1 MNTKENN
8 RRQEIKFLFNLSSF
22 FMFKIEKKLK
32 KIFPTRIVNSIY
44 FDTNK
49 FDFYH
54 NSEEGLS
61 PRKKIRVRYYND
73 SYENLLLETK
83 ITENYYRSKFVKKF
97 ILDNFNHTFIK
108 KECNN
113 DFITPKLKV
122 SYLRDY
128 YQSEIG
134 RITVDNKIMCKQIS
148 TYADTLSSIN
158 KNNKKIL
165 DNNQVIVELK
175 THNNFSKYEAIK
187 FFNKNDI
194 RMSKYCLAVQKLLPY

>member
-22 FMFKIEKKLK
+22 FMLKIEKKLK

-73 SYENLLLETK
+73 SFENLLLETK

-97 ILDNFNHTFIK
+97 LLDNFNHKFIK

-113 DFITPKLKV
+113 DFIIPKLKV

-148 TYADTLSSIN
+148 TYAGTLSSIN

-194 RMSKYCLAVQKLLPY
+194 RMSKYCLAVQKLYHY

>member
-1 MNTKENN
+1 MNTKNDN
-8 RRQEIKFLFNLSSF
+8 KRQGIKFIFNLSSF
-22 FMFKIEKKLK
+22 FIFRIEKKLK
-32 KIFPTRIVNSIY
+32 KIYPARIVNSIY
-44 FDTNK
+44 FDTNT
-49 FDFYH
+49 FDFYQD
-54 NSEEGLS
+54 SEEGLS

-73 SYENLLLETK
+73 TYDNLSLETK

-97 ILDNFNHTFIK
+97 IADNFNHKFIK

-113 DFITPKLKV
+113 EFIIPKLKV
-122 SYLRDY
+122 SYLRNY

-134 RITVDNKIMCKQIS
+134 RITVDNKIVCKQIS
-148 TYADTLSSIN
+148 TYADILSGAS

-165 DNNQVIVELK
+165 ENNQVIVELK

-194 RMSKYCLAVQKLLPY
+194 RMSKYCSAVQKLYGY